1 MIKGLKI
8 DNNKGVAA
16 VEFALILIPLILLLF
31 GTIEVGLLVYNKQII
46 TGASREGARA
56 GIVASLDREAQ
67 PEGEHITTS
76 RNVATTYCSDKLI
89 TFGDSVD
96 PLKVEAT
103 YDDDNDNEDGIIN
116 FGDDL
121 TVTVS
126 YDYGFLVLGNL
137 GFVPEVNLV
146 STTVMKLE

>member
-31 GTIEVGLLVYNKQII
+31 GIIEVGLLVYNKQII

-56 GIVASLDREAQ
+56 GIVASLDREAL
-67 PEGEHITTS
+67 PRGEHLTTS
-76 RNVATTYCSDKLI
+76 ESVAADYCSDKLI
-89 TFGDSVD
+89 TFGAANDAV
-96 PLKVEAT
+96 AT
-103 YDDDNDNEDGIIN
+103 ATSTGID

-121 TVTVS
+121 SVTVS
-126 YDYGFLVLGNL
+126 YDYGFLVLRNF
-137 GFVPEVNLV
+137 GFDVNLV

>member
-1 MIKGLKI
+1 MIKRLKI
-8 DNNKGVAA
+8 DNNHGVAA

-56 GIVASLDREAQ
+56 GIVASLDRDT
-67 PEGEHITTS
+67 GEHLTTS
-76 RNVATTYCSDKLI
+76 ESVAADYCSDKLI
-89 TFGDSVD
+89 TFGAANDAV
-96 PLKVEAT
+96 AT
-103 YDDDNDNEDGIIN
+103 ATSTGID

-121 TVTVS
+121 SVTVS
-126 YDYGFLVLGNL
+126 YDYGFLVLRNF
-137 GFVPEVNLV
+137 GFDVNLV